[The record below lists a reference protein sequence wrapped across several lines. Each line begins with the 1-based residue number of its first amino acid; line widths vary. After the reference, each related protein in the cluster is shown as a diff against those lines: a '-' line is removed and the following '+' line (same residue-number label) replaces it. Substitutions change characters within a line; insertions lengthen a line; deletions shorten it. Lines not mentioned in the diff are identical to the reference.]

1 MSATSWVINHHRSIG
16 NNAMHLTFR
25 FSFPGSLRLICA
37 FICAVHACNAGF
49 KYASIDS
56 VLVVNHDDY
65 KQCSTDAPLS
75 RFTDGD
81 TRFTFDRFGL
91 FYFVSG
97 APGHCEAGQ
106 RMIARVMAPS
116 SLIGAPVMMPPAS
129 NVGAP
134 TPSSP
139 VVAVPSSGSSS
150 GAVTSSTLSPSPT
163 EQASGAS
170 TTVVSSVA
178 LGLVVV
184 AFVSLFVLVSECR

>member
-1 MSATSWVINHHRSIG
+1 MQ
-16 NNAMHLTFR
+16 NAE
-25 FSFPGSLRLICA
+25 
-37 FICAVHACNAGF
+37 F
-49 KYASIDS
+49 KYASNDS

-81 TRFTFDRFGL
+81 TKFTFDRFGL

-116 SLIGAPVMMPPAS
+116 SLTGAPAAAPVMPPAS
-129 NVGAP
+129 NGGAP
-134 TPSSP
+134 TPPSSP

-170 TTVVSSVA
+170 ITVVSSVV
-178 LGLVVV
+178 LGLVVM
-184 AFVSLFVLVSECR
+184 AFVSLFVMV

>member
-1 MSATSWVINHHRSIG
+1 MQ
-16 NNAMHLTFR
+16 NAE
-25 FSFPGSLRLICA
+25 
-37 FICAVHACNAGF
+37 F
-49 KYASIDS
+49 KYASNDS

-81 TRFTFDRFGL
+81 TKFTFDRFGL

-116 SLIGAPVMMPPAS
+116 SLTGAPAMPPAS
-129 NVGAP
+129 NGGAP
-134 TPSSP
+134 TPPSSP

-170 TTVVSSVA
+170 ITVVSSVV
-178 LGLVVV
+178 LGLVVM
-184 AFVSLFVLVSECR
+184 AFVSLFVMV